1 MYYIYILYSLKDKKL
16 YKGFTTDLNRRLK
29 EHNSGKNTSTSYR
42 RPLKLVYYEAY
53 LVKKDAEFR
62 EKYLKTS
69 MGKRVVKKQL
79 KYLLEYLHRSDTISS
94 VPKNTSTF
102 VTKRSSLIWRLFC

>member
-1 MYYIYILYSLKDKKL
+1 MYYVYLLYSLKYHDL
-16 YKGFTTDLNRRLK
+16 YTGYTSDLKRRIS
-29 EHNSGKNTSTSYR
+29 EHNHGENTSTAYR

-53 LVKKDAEFR
+53 LIKKDAEYR

-79 KYLLEYLHRSDTISS
+79 KHLLEYLHQSDTISS
-94 VPKNTSTF
+94 VPQNTSTIA
-102 VTKRSSLIWRLFC
+102 TRRSSLI

>member
-1 MYYIYILYSLKDKKL
+1 MYYVYILYSLKDKKL

-29 EHNSGKNTSTSYR
+29 EHNSGKNTSTAYR

-53 LVKKDAEFR
+53 LIKKDAEYR

-79 KYLLEYLHRSDTISS
+79 KHLLEYLHQSDTIPL
-94 VPKNTSTF
+94 VPQNTSTIA
-102 VTKRSSLIWRLFC
+102 TRRSSLI

>member
-1 MYYIYILYSLKDKKL
+1 MYYVYILYSLKDKKF
-16 YKGFTTDLNRRLK
+16 YKGFTTDLKRRI
-29 EHNSGKNTSTSYR
+29 EQHNSGKNRSTSYR

-53 LVKKDAEFR
+53 LMKEDAQAR

-79 KYLLEYLHRSDTISS
+79 KHMIEEL
-94 VPKNTSTF
+94 K
-102 VTKRSSLIWRLFC
+102 

>member
-1 MYYIYILYSLKDKKL
+1 MYYVYILYSQKDKKL
-16 YKGFTTDLNRRLK
+16 YKGFTSDLNRRLK
-29 EHNSGKNTSTSYR
+29 EHNFGKNTSTSYR

-53 LVKKDAEFR
+53 LIKKDAEFR

-79 KYLLEYLHRSDTISS
+79 RYLLDFLHQSDTISS
-94 VPKNTSTF
+94 VSKNTSTF
-102 VTKRSSLIWRLFC
+102 VTKRSSLI

>member
-1 MYYIYILYSLKDKKL
+1 MYYVYILYSLKDKKF

-29 EHNSGKNTSTSYR
+29 EHNSGKNTSTAYR
-42 RPLKLVYYEAY
+42 QPLKLVHYEAY

-69 MGKRVVKKQL
+69 MGQRVIKKQL
-79 KYLLEYLHRSDTISS
+79 KYLIESL
-94 VPKNTSTF
+94 KNP
-102 VTKRSSLIWRLFC
+102 LD